1 MNKINI
7 KFPKNNS
14 RLGFHY
20 YPDSIHY
27 RDIDLK
33 YWLPELKLLNASWLV
48 LESSF
53 ERAIPESFITSLVQA
68 NIEPIIHFKAPL
80 SFHNKPETIRPILN
94 AYSRWGVQKV
104 IFFDQPNNREYW
116 NNTEWAKNN
125 LIDNF
130 LKIFLPFA
138 ENSLENDLIPVLPPL
153 EPGGHYWDTT
163 FQKSLL
169 ESLIE
174 MDHQDLLTNLIFSC
188 YAWTGYNKLSWGEGG
203 QEKWKKSIP
212 YQTPSGE
219 EDQKGFRIFDWYT
232 EISRKY
238 LKRIIPTILLGA
250 GIPENPLKVRDRSL
264 FKDSQI
270 ENSLSIARLIQG
282 EEVYSND
289 SSQKSLNMIPK
300 HIISCNFWLLS
311 ASKNDPLN
319 SQAWYQTDRQR
330 LPVVQSWKNWAART
344 KEIQDQAVQ
353 EKSDK
358 IKLQKENETDF
369 GKPPVMKD
377 PELIPENK
385 EEDEIVEFEETAE
398 TSDIKKI
405 ISLHTSENSAN
416 LVREQLQKQAHE
428 KTKKLEK
435 IKKSASNPEN
445 EKTRPVSAGKRKFNM
460 LRPIEHY
467 LLLPSTT
474 SGVSDWHLEIIQPFV
489 KKYKPTIG
497 FSLKEAVLAKNVTV
511 IGNQDSFPE
520 EILDRLRASGC
531 NVERISGD
539 GTKIATILS
548 MR

>member
-7 KFPKNNS
+7 RFPKNNS

-20 YPDSIHY
+20 YPDTVHY

-33 YWLPELKLLNASWLV
+33 FWLPELKLLNASWLV

-53 ERAIPESFITSLVQA
+53 ERAIPENFITSLVQA

-80 SFHNKPETIRPILN
+80 SLQKKPEAVKPILN

-104 IFFDQPNNREYW
+104 IFFDQPNNREFW
-116 NNTEWAKNN
+116 NSSEWTNDN

-138 ENSLENDLIPVLPPL
+138 ENSLENELIPVLPPL

-169 ESLIE
+169 ESLIKR
-174 MDHQDLLTNLIFSC
+174 DHQELLTNLIFSC

-212 YQTPSGE
+212 YRTPTGE

-232 EISRKY
+232 EISRNY
-238 LKRIIPTILLGA
+238 LRRIIPIILLGA
-250 GIPENPLKVRDRSL
+250 GIPENPTKVRDRNQ

-270 ENSLSIARLIQG
+270 ENSLSIARLIQD
-282 EEVYSND
+282 EKVFSND
-289 SSQKSLNMIPK
+289 SSEKSLNCIPK
-300 HIISCNFWLLS
+300 HIISCNFWILS

-319 SQAWYQTDRQR
+319 SQAWYQSDRQR
-330 LPVVQSWKNWAART
+330 LPVVQSWKNWTART
-344 KEIQDQAVQ
+344 KEIQDQAVRA
-353 EKSDK
+353 EEDK
-358 IKLQKENETDF
+358 IRLQKENETDF
-369 GKPPVMKD
+369 GKPPLMKD
-377 PELIPENK
+377 TDLVPDN
-385 EEDEIVEFEETAE
+385 EEDEIIELDEQ
-398 TSDIKKI
+398 
-405 ISLHTSENSAN
+405 SEASVNEKNSFSIPFN
-416 LVREQLQKQAHE
+416 NSPNPMREQLQMQTRA
-428 KTKKLEK
+428 KTKKLEER
-435 IKKSASNPEN
+435 KKSAADPEN
-445 EKTRPVSAGKRKFNM
+445 EKTYPVSAEKRKFNM

-467 LLLPSTT
+467 LLLPSAA
-474 SGVSDWHLEIIQPFV
+474 SGVSDWHLEVIRPYV

-520 EILDRLRASGC
+520 EILERLRASGC

-539 GTKIATILS
+539 GTNIATILS